1 MSYSPKLKPT
11 EIITT
16 YQTSHVWMTY
26 TIYIKH
32 VGITNAIANKL
43 NFIWNRICY
52 SATLLIKN
60 NLKTF
65 ITQLAYS

>member
-1 MSYSPKLKPT
+1 
-11 EIITT
+11 
-16 YQTSHVWMTY
+16 MTY